1 LIYEYLNILFNFDKI
16 RKNNDIKNKQL
27 LNDEMTEKIN
37 SIESEIKTYEKMIKE
52 KENDIE
58 KLNKQLKDATEK
70 NKKDVIIK
78 LYCF

>member
-1 LIYEYLNILFNFDKI
+1 MIYEYLNILFNFDKI

>member
-1 LIYEYLNILFNFDKI
+1 
-16 RKNNDIKNKQL
+16 
-27 LNDEMTEKIN
+27 MTEKIN